1 MGTGEVTRY
10 LGIYGSGRMAK
21 AVLIG
26 AIPPFLLKTDDNPE
40 GVDQGSSTDQGCG
53 GRGGSIDPVT
63 HDLWLL
69 TLGAVRAS
77 GGMLAGFAWEVN
89 HEPASSGHP

>member
-10 LGIYGSGRMAK
+10 LGIYGSGRVAK

-26 AIPPFLLKTDDNPE
+26 AISPFLLKTDDNPRASTK
-40 GVDQGSSTDQGCG
+40 GSSTDQGCA

-63 HDLWLL
+63 YDLWRL
-69 TLGAVRAS
+69 TLRAVRAG
-77 GGMLAGFAWEVN
+77 GGMLAGFSWEVH